1 MKNIESINVRLA
13 LFYLMSIATIGVML
27 RWYSIEFLPIDYK
40 GFLHAHSHTA
50 FLGWVYVSFVVI
62 LNKLYIPVAKL
73 KSKSY
78 LWISILTHITLLGIL
93 VSFPIQSYGFFSIL
107 FLSLF
112 LISTYFYVWFF
123 RKNKVVTV
131 KHTLSFSFVRM
142 ALFFMLFSG
151 IAPWLLGAVIKLFGK
166 TSVIYH
172 DSIYFYLHFQYN
184 GWFLFALLGVVL
196 FFIEEKDIVL
206 PTKKLK
212 FILRLLLIST
222 FLSYFSNVLW
232 SSPSLIFNGIA
243 FVGVVGE
250 WISLFLLLKYFY
262 TVRESFKN
270 EFSSYQTFILVM
282 VFALLMVKASLQL
295 FQVFPYFAIISYQI
309 RNFIIAYLHL
319 ILLGIFTPF
328 LFLFLHQN
336 RLIVFSKLWFSVFYI
351 GFVLNEVFLFTH
363 AITIW
368 GEWKTNIPFSW
379 LLLVVSI
386 LMLVGISA
394 LFVKNLNIAKNQ
406 DINSQ

>member
-1 MKNIESINVRLA
+1 
-13 LFYLMSIATIGVML
+13 
-27 RWYSIEFLPIDYK
+27 
-40 GFLHAHSHTA
+40 
-50 FLGWVYVSFVVI
+50 VI
-62 LNKLYIPVAKL
+62 FNKLYIPAAKL
-73 KSKSY
+73 KSKTY
-78 LWISILTHITLLGIL
+78 LGISIFTHITLWGIL
-93 VSFPIQSYGFFSIL
+93 ISFPIQSYGFFSIL

-123 RKNKVVTV
+123 KKNKIITE
-131 KHTLSFSFVRM
+131 KHRLSFSFVRI

-166 TSVIYH
+166 ASVIYN

-196 FFIEEKDIVL
+196 FFIEKKGIVL
-206 PTKKLK
+206 PKKKLK
-212 FILRLLLIST
+212 VILRLLLIST

-243 FVGVVGE
+243 FVGVLGE
-250 WISLFLLLKYFY
+250 WISLFLLIRYFY
-262 TVRESFKN
+262 AVRQSFK
-270 EFSSYQTFILVM
+270 EAFTSFQGFVLV
-282 VFALLMVKASLQL
+282 VIFALLMVKASLQL

-336 RLIVFSKLWFSVFYI
+336 RMIVFSKLWFSVFYI
-351 GFVLNEVFLFTH
+351 GFVLNEVLLFTH

-368 GEWKTNIPFSW
+368 GKWKTNIPFAY
-379 LLLVVSI
+379 LLLAVSI

-394 LFVKNLNIAKNQ
+394 LFIKNIAGKRETAE
-406 DINSQ
+406 

>member
-13 LFYLMSIATIGVML
+13 LFYLVSVATIGVML
-27 RWYSIEFLPIDYK
+27 RWYAVDYLSIDYK

-50 FLGWVYVSFVVI
+50 FLGWVYISFIVI
-62 LNKLYIPVAKL
+62 LNKLYIPKEKL
-73 KSKSY
+73 KTRNY
-78 LWISILTHITLLGIL
+78 QWISIFTHVTLFGIL
-93 VSFPIQSYGFFSIL
+93 ISFPIQSYGFFSIL

-112 LISTYFYVWFF
+112 LVSTYFYVWFF
-123 RKNKVVTV
+123 RKNKVITE
-131 KHTLSFSFVRM
+131 KHMLSFSFVRV

-184 GWFLFALLGVVL
+184 GWFLFALLGVTL
-196 FFIEEKDIVL
+196 FYLEKKGVAL
-206 PTKKLK
+206 PKKKLK
-212 FILRLLLIST
+212 DILNLLLIST

-243 FVGVVGE
+243 FVGVLGE
-250 WISLFLLLKYFY
+250 WISLFLLIRYFY
-262 TVRESFKN
+262 TVSLVFKDSFTSFQISILYLI
-270 EFSSYQTFILVM
+270 FS
-282 VFALLMVKASLQL
+282 LLLLKASLQL
-295 FQVFPYFAIISYQI
+295 LQILPYFAIISYQI

-328 LFLFLHQN
+328 LFLFLTQN
-336 RLIVFSKLWFSVFYI
+336 KIIVFSKFWFILFYL
-351 GFVLNEVFLFTH
+351 GFVLNEILLFTH

-368 GEWKTNIPFSW
+368 AKWETKIPFSW

-386 LMLVGISA
+386 LMLSGIFA
-394 LFVKNLNIAKNQ
+394 LFLKNIVGKRVAAE
-406 DINSQ
+406 